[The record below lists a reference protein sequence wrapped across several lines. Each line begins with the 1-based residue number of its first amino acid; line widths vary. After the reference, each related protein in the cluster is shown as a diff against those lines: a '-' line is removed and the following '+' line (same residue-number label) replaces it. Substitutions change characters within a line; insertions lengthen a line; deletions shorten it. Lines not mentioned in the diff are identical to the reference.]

1 MLEVIV
7 GLKTTTTSK
16 AKTCYEQLCDH
27 LNKPLKQDTVTTTI
41 KNMPQISE
49 SWAKEFKAQLKP
61 SNLTNNNLGRL
72 PSSLPKNIKA
82 HPISKL

>member
-1 MLEVIV
+1 M
-7 GLKTTTTSK
+7 
-16 AKTCYEQLCDH
+16 
-27 LNKPLKQDTVTTTI
+27 TTTI

-61 SNLTNNNLGRL
+61 SNITNNNLGKP

>member
-61 SNLTNNNLGRL
+61 SNITT
-72 PSSLPKNIKA
+72 